1 MKLKSTIQSTVAAC
15 VMAFVMAPAAHAEIK
30 SIVYVSPSS
39 IGVNPFLIMG
49 KEGTEAAAKK
59 IGATATTVESDT
71 QQSKLENVSAAAN
84 DGADVVVVLGFEFND
99 IIADVA
105 PTQPETEF
113 LVVDSCPPGDR
124 LPNVHCAVFR
134 EYESAFLMGVIAA
147 MNSKTGKVG
156 TVGAL
161 DIPFMH
167 RFSDGFAMGAAH
179 VNPDITVETR
189 WVGGQSPFSDPV
201 RSKEQSLA
209 LKAAGVDVIF
219 AAAAGGNFGIYEAA
233 KEAEFTALAVD
244 VNHCP
249 KAPGL
254 LWDSALKR
262 VDEVIMQSIDK
273 ISNSEKSTFAA
284 FGIAENGVGAVA
296 SSPDDVLAASECL
309 VVGSPDTVAKVR
321 EVAAQ
326 IASGDLK
333 IEDPMFAKK

>member
-1 MKLKSTIQSTVAAC
+1 MKLTSIFASTLAAGILALSSAALAQS
-15 VMAFVMAPAAHAEIK
+15 EIK
-30 SIVYVSPSS
+30 SIVYVSPTS

-49 KEGTEAAAKK
+49 KDGTEAIAKK
-59 IGATATTVESDT
+59 LGATATTVESDT

-84 DGADVVVVLGFEFND
+84 DGADVVIVLGFEFND

-105 PTQPETEF
+105 PTQPDTQF

-124 LPNVHCAVFR
+124 PDNVHCAVFR
-134 EYESAFLMGVIAA
+134 EYESSFLMGVIAA
-147 MNSKTGKVG
+147 MSTKTGKIG

-167 RFSDGFAMGAAH
+167 RFSDGYAMGAKY
-179 VNPDITVETR
+179 VNPDIEVETR

-233 KEAEFTALAVD
+233 SEAGFKAIAVD

-254 LWDSALKR
+254 LLDSALKR
-262 VDEVIMQSIDK
+262 VDQVIIQSMEK
-273 ISNSEKSTFAA
+273 IANGEKATFAA
-284 FGIAENGVGAVA
+284 FGIAENGVGSIA
-296 SSPDDVLAASECL
+296 SSSDEVLNASECL
-309 VVGSPDTVAKVR
+309 IVESPEVVAKVR
-321 EVAAQ
+321 EVAAE
-326 IASGDLK
+326 IASGELK